1 MVNWNMFKI
10 MIVDDESKIR
20 TGLSKFIN
28 WKSLDCEV
36 IHVATNGDDAI
47 KKITEQKPDIILTD
61 IRMPKINGLELAKYI
76 YENEP
81 SIKLII
87 LTGYADFEYSK
98 KAIQYDIVDFV
109 LKPTSPDNIA
119 TAVNKAKKRIIE
131 KVH

>member
-1 MVNWNMFKI
+1 

-36 IHVATNGDDAI
+36 IHVATNGDDALQKVAI
-47 KKITEQKPDIILTD
+47 QKPDIILTD
-61 IRMPKINGLELAKYI
+61 IRMPKLNGIELAKHL
-76 YENEP
+76 YEHEP
-81 SIKLII
+81 SIELIL

-119 TAVNKAKKRIIE
+119 TAVTKAKKSNRE
-131 KVH
+131 KKDPWIQGSIT